1 MMRRVSRPLRI
12 AVLADPNSVHTRR
25 WLADLADRGHELHLV
40 VDEPDDVRGD
50 LPSGVRL
57 HRYPR
62 FGRVRL
68 PAISSLQGRGAL
80 RRTLRRIVPDILH
93 AHYLTRYGWQARL
106 SGFHPYVVSPWGSD
120 LLVTPRRSLR
130 ARLWARATLHGADAI
145 TVLSGQME
153 AEVRRYG
160 VPGDRVE
167 RIAFGVDTERYAP
180 APAAIA
186 PPAVG
191 DRPFV
196 FSPRA
201 IAPNYR
207 PDVVVDAFAALPA
220 SLTLVMTTRSA
231 DAETL
236 AATRERIERH
246 GLGDRVVLLPEPVDD
261 ETMLALFRSAEAV
274 VSVPESD
281 AVSISVLEAMACGRP
296 VVASDLPGT
305 REHLGAAAPELI
317 VPAGDA
323 SATADALRAVLEMP
337 PGARDELGGRL
348 RAAVISRADRR
359 RSVDHMDALYRR
371 LAGADR

>member
-1 MMRRVSRPLRI
+1 M
-12 AVLADPNSVHTRR
+12 
-25 WLADLADRGHELHLV
+25 
-40 VDEPDDVRGD
+40 
-50 LPSGVRL
+50 
-57 HRYPR
+57 
-62 FGRVRL
+62 
-68 PAISSLQGRGAL
+68 
-80 RRTLRRIVPDILH
+80 
-93 AHYLTRYGWQARL
+93 
-106 SGFHPYVVSPWGSD
+106 
-120 LLVTPRRSLR
+120 
-130 ARLWARATLHGADAI
+130 
-145 TVLSGQME
+145 
-153 AEVRRYG
+153 
-160 VPGDRVE
+160 
-167 RIAFGVDTERYAP
+167 
-180 APAAIA
+180 
-186 PPAVG
+186 
-191 DRPFV
+191 